1 MELPVVLRR
10 PTREL
15 LVLALGLAAGLAL
28 AWAGATVHEGLRTAG
43 EVAVTRIAGQ
53 AEDAVRAEWERLL
66 RAAEPPLAASGET
79 FRWSVGEPLLAPS
92 ADPSPASSP
101 GRSSVAATLLEEA
114 EHRELVEQDPAG
126 ALDLVLEARE
136 KAVSDPERDLAGLRA
151 LQLGARLGREDLV
164 ASSWESLRAA
174 PLAET
179 REGLPLRVLAWL
191 SLPSAQRASA
201 PERPILS
208 ASELEGLF
216 LSEDSVLLGPPEAPE
231 ARFEPAPLL
240 VLVCE
245 RGGLALPP
253 LARRAVAA
261 LSAAAGGLPEL
272 EEEGRWRPLELLG
285 RAFLARREGAVVTGF
300 FHAAR
305 ALPEALTA
313 RLALPRGF
321 ALDFEGS
328 DEALGVPL
336 RPRFALSGSDLALT
350 LRHADPEGL
359 ARAESSRLRLLRGAL
374 FALAGT
380 AVAGGFLTAR
390 LFARQRRLD
399 ALKSAFIAGV
409 SHDLRTPLASI
420 LLLAENLEDGV
431 VAPAARARYHR
442 ALRREATR
450 LRRLVDDVLDFSRL
464 ERGRAPELQCETLD
478 LAPFLDE
485 FEAEL
490 GARVGEAG
498 RAFRCER
505 GALPATAT
513 LDAHALRRAL
523 ANLVDNALKHG
534 RGAVRL
540 DVATRAG
547 RLRFA
552 VEDEGPGVPVS
563 ERERIFQPFER
574 GPGEGGHVG
583 GTGLGLAIVRSIARA
598 HGGEARV
605 VEASAGPGARFE
617 LDLPSEDAGSTEA
630 ERSERRA

>member
-1 MELPVVLRR
+1 MDLPAALRR
-10 PTREL
+10 PAREL
-15 LVLALGLAAGLAL
+15 FVLALGSAAGLAL

-43 EVAVTRIAGQ
+43 EVAVARIAGG

-79 FRWSVGEPLLAPS
+79 FRWSVGEALLEPS
-92 ADPSPASSP
+92 VAPSPAPAP
-101 GRSSVAATLLEEA
+101 GRPSVAATLLEEA
-114 EHRELVEQDPAG
+114 EHRELVEQDPTG

-136 KAVSDPERDLAGLRA
+136 KAASDPERDLAQLRA
-151 LQLGARLGREDLV
+151 LQLAARLGREDLV
-164 ASSWESLRAA
+164 EPSWEALRAA
-174 PLAET
+174 PLGEV
-179 REGLPLRVLAWL
+179 REGLPLRLLAWL
-191 SLPSAQRASA
+191 SLPPGLRASGSD
-201 PERPILS
+201 RPVLS
-208 ASELEGLF
+208 ESELEGLF
-216 LSEDSVLLGPPEAPE
+216 LAEDSLVLGPPEAPE
-231 ARFEPAPLL
+231 ARFEPAALL

-245 RGGLALPP
+245 RGDFHPPP
-253 LARRAVAA
+253 LARRATAA
-261 LSAAAGGLPEL
+261 LAKAAGGLPEI
-272 EEEGRWRPLELLG
+272 EEEGRWQPLELLD
-285 RAFLARREGAVVTGF
+285 RPFLARREGATVTGF
-300 FHAAR
+300 FHAPR
-305 ALPEALTA
+305 ALSEALVA

-321 ALDFEGS
+321 ALDFTGAN
-328 DEALGVPL
+328 EALGVSL
-336 RPRFALSGSDLALT
+336 RPPFALPGSDLAVT
-350 LRHADPEGL
+350 LRHADPEGI

-374 FALAGT
+374 FGLAGT

-390 LFARQRRLD
+390 LLARQRRLD

-464 ERGRAPELQCETLD
+464 ERGRAPELQCEVLD

-485 FEAEL
+485 LEAEL

-505 GALPATAT
+505 GALPETAT

-540 DVATRAG
+540 DVSARAG
-547 RLRFA
+547 RLRFG
-552 VEDEGPGVPVS
+552 VEDEGPGVPVPD
-563 ERERIFQPFER
+563 RERVFQPFER
-574 GPGEGGHVG
+574 RTGEGGHVG

-605 VEASAGPGARFE
+605 AAATGGSGARFE
-617 LDLPSEDAGSTEA
+617 LDLPSEEATLSRA
-630 ERSERRA
+630 ERTERA